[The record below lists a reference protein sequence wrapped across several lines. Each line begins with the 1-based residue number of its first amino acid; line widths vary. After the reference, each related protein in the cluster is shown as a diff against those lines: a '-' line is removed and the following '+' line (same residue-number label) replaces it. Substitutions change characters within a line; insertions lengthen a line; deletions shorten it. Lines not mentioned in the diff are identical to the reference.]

1 MRKPK
6 LNKTDAPKEPKPA
19 KVVAGSN
26 SADPE
31 MRALFLADKDRYA
44 KASERQKKATA
55 DVRNIAKQI
64 KADGFTLRQVK
75 LAIQLDTPEGEA
87 DFKSLIANDLLA
99 AQYVGA
105 AIGSQLQLFLE
116 PDRTPAIDRAYSEG
130 EAASM
135 SGKSAKPP
143 YDPSTPQA
151 QEWLRG
157 FHEDTERRVKSGIK
171 PLAEDA
177 PPRARDMN

>member
-6 LNKTDAPKEPKPA
+6 LDKTDVPKPFNIRAKEPKAA

-31 MRALFLADKDRYA
+31 MRALFLQNKDRYA

-64 KADGFTLRQVK
+64 KADGFTLRQIK
-75 LAIQLDTPEGEA
+75 LSIQLDTPEGEA

-135 SGKSAKPP
+135 
-143 YDPSTPQA
+143 
-151 QEWLRG
+151 
-157 FHEDTERRVKSGIK
+157 
-171 PLAEDA
+171 
-177 PPRARDMN
+177 

>member
-1 MRKPK
+1 MRKPN
-6 LNKTDAPKEPKPA
+6 LNKTDVQKEPKPA

-31 MRALFLADKDRYA
+31 MRALFLQDKDRYA

-116 PDRTPAIDRAYSEG
+116 PDRTPAVDSAADEG
-130 EAASM
+130 MRDAMNNKA
-135 SGKSAKPP
+135 AKPV
-143 YDPSTPQA
+143 YDPSTPQFRSYMEA
-151 QEWLRG
+151 Y
-157 FHEDTERRVKSGIK
+157 HEEQGRQVRTGIK
-171 PLAEDA
+171 PLTSE
-177 PPRARDMN
+177 MN